1 MENNAQFTMR
11 KVFDSHG
18 DGRVVKIGYMFLHII
33 SMWADEYSFRIVLF
47 TNPNTQFKPLI
58 SFKWVNFCERS
69 RRLNK
74 KIQEVQIRMI
84 KHLKVN

>member
-1 MENNAQFTMR
+1 MSRNNIVTFLGSIYVQVGGVGDGFNMFNAMENNAQFTMR

-47 TNPNTQFKPLI
+47 TNPNT
-58 SFKWVNFCERS
+58 
-69 RRLNK
+69 
-74 KIQEVQIRMI
+74 
-84 KHLKVN
+84 